1 MSVGHTATGA
11 LKFYDDDDDDETQ
24 NYRRSHSS
32 TIRLAIISASRALF
46 SISIFSSS
54 VWQHIDKN
62 APLRSYNSTA
72 GISK

>member
-1 MSVGHTATGA
+1 MSVAT
-11 LKFYDDDDDDETQ
+11 LQQVHYKFYDDDDDDETQ